1 MASPTADRPST
12 PGPSARAGAVAADRT
27 AVPGP
32 LTRPGVVPADWPAQA
47 ADTIVETVDKVRD
60 KTTRPAQVAARA
72 VVYGLLGAVVGT
84 IAIVL
89 LLIGLIRALDNWV
102 PGEIW
107 TKYAGIAVV
116 FTVAGLWALRRANRP
131 AAAGDA

>member
-1 MASPTADRPST
+1 MASPTADRPSALGP
-12 PGPSARAGAVAADRT
+12 PGRSGAVAADRT
-27 AVPGP
+27 NVSGAAAR
-32 LTRPGVVPADWPAQA
+32 TGVVPADWPAQA

-84 IAIVL
+84 IAVVL

-116 FTVAGLWALRRANRP
+116 FTVAGIWALRRANQP
-131 AAAGDA
+131 AADGA

>member
-1 MASPTADRPST
+1 MASPTADRTSA
-12 PGPSARAGAVAADRT
+12 PGPPA
-27 AVPGP
+27 
-32 LTRPGVVPADWPAQA
+32 RPGVVPADWPAQA

-84 IAIVL
+84 IAVVL
-89 LLIGLIRALDNWV
+89 LLIGLVRALDNWA

-116 FTVAGLWALRRANRP
+116 FTVAGIVALRRAHQSP
-131 AAAGDA
+131 ATDRG